1 MKKSAARLTIG
12 LDYGSD
18 SARAVVVD
26 CTSGEEIAT
35 AVAAYPRW
43 SKGLYC
49 VPSRQ
54 QFRQHPQDYLD
65 VLQKTIRAVVQ
76 QIGAEQSAH
85 IIGIG
90 IDTTGSTP
98 VALDAQARP
107 LALDPAF
114 ADDPDAMFILWKDH
128 TAVAEAEEFN
138 ALCHGGTQIDV
149 TRYCGGTY
157 SSEWWWAK
165 IAHIMR
171 HNKKVAK
178 AAVSWA
184 EHCDW
189 LPAEL
194 CGVTSP
200 LQMARSRCAAGHKAC
215 WHPSWGGLPP
225 EKLLTTFE
233 PRLAGL
239 RATFAAET
247 STVDQAAGYLSA
259 NWAKRLGLPAGI
271 AVAVG
276 AFDAHLGA
284 VGAGAKDH
292 ILTKVMGTSTC
303 DMVTVGAA
311 TLGDTCV
318 RGICGQVDGSI
329 IPGRIGLEAG
339 QSAFGDV
346 FAWYAQQLAWAMPKG
361 KDNINNIIARL
372 SAAAEQVPAGS
383 SGITALDWIN
393 GRRTPGANQR
403 VSAAISGLQLGHG
416 APEIF
421 RALVEATAFGARAVI
436 ERFEEEGVRIDGV
449 LALGGIARK
458 SPFIMQVCADVM
470 SRPIAVVDSDQCC
483 AKGAAIAAAVAAKA
497 YSSIPAAV
505 KKMAAGVE
513 QRYKP
518 QGKTSRLYNTL
529 YADYQSLGQWMEQRS
544 AP

>member
-1 MKKSAARLTIG
+1 
-12 LDYGSD
+12 
-18 SARAVVVD
+18 
-26 CTSGEEIAT
+26 
-35 AVAAYPRW
+35 
-43 SKGLYC
+43 
-49 VPSRQ
+49 
-54 QFRQHPQDYLD
+54 
-65 VLQKTIRAVVQ
+65 
-76 QIGAEQSAH
+76 
-85 IIGIG
+85 
-90 IDTTGSTP
+90 
-98 VALDAQARP
+98 
-107 LALDPAF
+107 
-114 ADDPDAMFILWKDH
+114 
-128 TAVAEAEEFN
+128 
-138 ALCHGGTQIDV
+138 
-149 TRYCGGTY
+149 
-157 SSEWWWAK
+157 
-165 IAHIMR
+165 
-171 HNKKVAK
+171 
-178 AAVSWA
+178 
-184 EHCDW
+184 
-189 LPAEL
+189 
-194 CGVTSP
+194 
-200 LQMARSRCAAGHKAC
+200 
-215 WHPSWGGLPP
+215 
-225 EKLLTTFE
+225 
-233 PRLAGL
+233 
-239 RATFAAET
+239 
-247 STVDQAAGYLSA
+247 
-259 NWAKRLGLPAGI
+259 
-271 AVAVG
+271 
-276 AFDAHLGA
+276 
-284 VGAGAKDH
+284 
-292 ILTKVMGTSTC
+292 MGTSTC